1 MKIKYAAKT
10 KIALTA
16 KEWELYD
23 LEGAPEVAKQLSHE
37 LSMAINEA
45 WEMIYFGKTYEVGS
59 KHIED
64 KFSTVANKYSNFG
77 TTDSEAKHV
86 YSFLVEKLFDPYF
99 VKFVVKKHPEYK
111 SEKKLLNV

>member
-23 LEGAPEVAKQLSHE
+23 MEGSIEVAKELSQQLSI
-37 LSMAINEA
+37 AINEA
-45 WEMIYFGKTYEVGS
+45 WEMVYFGKSFEES
-59 KHIED
+59 IKHIED
-64 KFSTVANKYSNFG
+64 KFFPITEKYSKFG
-77 TTDSEAKHV
+77 ANDSEAKHV

-99 VKFVVKKHPEYK
+99 VKFLIKKHPEYK
-111 SEKKLLNV
+111 NEKKSLNV